1 MLVLD
6 QRSAQRI
13 VDRTMRAIGHS
24 VNVMSPDGLII
35 ASGDP
40 HRVGSLH
47 EAARLVAEG
56 GEPLIIGEQDCDNYP
71 GARPGVNLPVRVEG
85 RLAAVVGIS
94 GPPEE
99 VSRFADLVRI
109 TAELMLEQVALL
121 EAGQHRRRHIEE
133 TLLAACSGKPVP
145 AVWFEQQGL
154 RADSL
159 RVGVIVEARGERAVD
174 EVLAPLVSFLERK
187 GKPVLAV
194 RQSASRLLVFL
205 EAESDR
211 PDSDRIRRLLNLTT
225 RDDVAL
231 AVGQTF
237 TTDFELGYQS
247 VQATREVGLR
257 KAPQALDLCYPD
269 LRMAALWHSLSPG
282 WQQQDLQTLIAAV
295 RDERQG
301 EGYLK
306 TLSRFI
312 ECNGEVQRCADRLHI
327 HPNTVRYRLRKI
339 HSLTGLSPFSL
350 PDLLLLHLAL
360 ETHPTSFVEN
370 DKKPR

>member
-1 MLVLD
+1 MPVLD

-13 VDRTMRAIGHS
+13 VDRAMPAIGHS
-24 VNVMSPDGLII
+24 VNVMNPAGLII

-40 HRVGSLH
+40 RRVGSLH
-47 EAARLVAEG
+47 EAARRVAQEG
-56 GEPLIIGEQDCDNYP
+56 NALIINEQNCDAYP

-121 EAGQHRRRHIEE
+121 DASQHRRRHIEE
-133 TLLAACSGKPVP
+133 TLMAACAGKPVP

-159 RVGVIVEARGERAVD
+159 RVGVIIESRGEQAVA
-174 EVLAPLVSFLERK
+174 EVLNPMISLLEQA
-187 GKPVLAV
+187 GKPALAV
-194 RQSASRLLVFL
+194 RQSASRLLLFL
-205 EAESDR
+205 NVDTER
-211 PDSDRIRRLLNLTT
+211 PDTDRIRRMLNLTA
-225 RDDVAL
+225 RNDVAL
-231 AVGQTF
+231 VVGQTF

-247 VQATREVGLR
+247 VRATCDVGR
-257 KAPQALDLCYPD
+257 DKTPQAINLRYSD
-269 LRMAALWHSLSPG
+269 LRISALWHSLSPG
-282 WQQQDLQTLIAAV
+282 WQQQELAALVVAV
-295 RDERQG
+295 RDDRQG
-301 EGYLK
+301 DGYLK

-312 ECNGEVQRCADRLHI
+312 ESNGEVQRCADGLHI

-339 HSLTGLSPFSL
+339 HNLTGLSPFSL

-360 ETHPTSFVEN
+360 ETNPGVIVGS
-370 DKKPR
+370 DKKNR